1 MSPRFTAVLKLY
13 QEREDRAKADL
24 GRLES
29 ARRPLVEAIEAIVR
43 ERAAALASPVI
54 PALRDTL
61 LNYCAASETRQ
72 RMAQDRLKAHEVL
85 IDRARTALGEAHRA
99 RTTIEKLRERD
110 AEEARQRH
118 EKREQRMFDEFA
130 ARTHLLN
137 TGG

>member
-1 MSPRFTAVLKLY
+1 MTPRFTAVLKLY
-13 QEREDRAKADL
+13 PEREDQAKAEL

-29 ARRPLVEAIEAIVR
+29 GRRPLVEAIEAIIR
-43 ERAAALASPVI
+43 ERTAALAGPVI

-61 LNYCAASETRQ
+61 LTYCSATEARQ
-72 RMAQDRLKAHEVL
+72 RLAQDRRKAHEAL

-110 AEEARQRH
+110 AEEARQRR

-130 ARTHLLN
+130 ARTHLLS